1 MMVSE
6 NRFPSQ
12 LLSEPIDQR
21 LQYFKAKIIA
31 HPRLKA
37 AYDQLIQAIYHP
49 TGASLVFVFGPTG
62 VGKTTLRH
70 RVEQRLIEDAW
81 PDLERNPGRIPV
93 VGIEAIAQS
102 AEKFDWK
109 DYYKRAL
116 LALDEPLIEHKIDY
130 EIRGIE
136 RDAEGKLIIQYNV
149 ARSELRRALELCLN
163 HRQLAAFI
171 VDEAQHFNKVSGG
184 RRLLDQMDSVKSL
197 AGLTETIHALV
208 GTYELLGL
216 TDLSAQLSRRSV
228 EIHFSRYR
236 SDWAEDVEIFKSVLL
251 TFQHHLPL
259 REEPDLVNHYDYLYQ
274 GSVGCVGI
282 LKDWLTRA
290 LAVALKNDRNTLTLE
305 HLEKQAVPTRQL
317 LRMAREIKEGEELV
331 MEREEQR
338 AELRALL
345 GMAPFSANG
354 NKPDSSAAKKTKRRK
369 RVGQRNPVRD
379 VVGVN

>member
-1 MMVSE
+1 MVSE

-31 HPRLKA
+31 HPCLKE
-37 AYDQLIQAIYHP
+37 AYDQLIQTIYHP

-81 PDLERNPGRIPV
+81 PDLERNPGRMPM

-102 AEKFDWK
+102 AEKFNWK

-116 LALDEPLIEHKIDY
+116 LALDEPLIENKIDY

-136 RDAEGKLIIQYNV
+136 RAAEGKLVIQYNV

-163 HRQLAAFI
+163 HRRLTAFI
-171 VDEAQHFNKVSGG
+171 VDEAQHFNKISGG
-184 RRLLDQMDSVKSL
+184 RRLLDQMDSIKSL
-197 AGLTETIHALV
+197 AGLTETVHVLV

-259 REEPDLVNHYDYLYQ
+259 REEPDLVSHYDYLYQ

-290 LAVALKNDRNTLTLE
+290 LAVALKNDQNTVTLE

-345 GMAPFSANG
+345 GMGPFSTNG
-354 NKPDSSAAKKTKRRK
+354 SKRDSSVAKTAKRGK
-369 RVGQRNPVRD
+369 RVGQRNPIRD
-379 VVGVN
+379 AVGVN